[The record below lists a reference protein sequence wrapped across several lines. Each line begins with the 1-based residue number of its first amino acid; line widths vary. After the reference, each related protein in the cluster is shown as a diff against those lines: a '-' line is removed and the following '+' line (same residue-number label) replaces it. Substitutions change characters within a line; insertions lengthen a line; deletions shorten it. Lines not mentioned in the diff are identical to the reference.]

1 MTVSWEDAE
10 HSLPERGFARLGQ
23 LLTPDDCAALIRLY
37 SEPALFRSRIDMQQ
51 YRFGRGEYQYFR
63 YPLPPLVEKLR
74 HELYAGLAPI
84 ANQWAESLGET
95 ARFPPAL
102 DTILARCHR
111 EGQQRPTPLMLRY
124 GAGDYNC
131 LHQDL
136 YGAIAFPF
144 QVVCFLSEPGRDYTG
159 GEFLLVENPPRA
171 QSMGRALLPQQ
182 GEAVAITTRHRPVA
196 GKRGHYRVAVR
207 HGVSEV
213 TSGERWTLGIIFH
226 DAE

>member
-1 MTVSWEDAE
+1 MHVQWDEAAA
-10 HSLPERGFARLGQ
+10 SLAERGFARLGR
-23 LLTPDDCAALIRLY
+23 LLTPRDCDALIRLY
-37 SEPALFRSRIDMQQ
+37 GDASLFRSRIEMQQ

-74 HELYAGLAPI
+74 HELYAGLAPV
-84 ANQWAESLGET
+84 ANQWAEQLGDA
-95 ARFPPAL
+95 ARFPDSLDAL
-102 DTILARCHR
+102 LARCHG
-111 EGQQRPTPLMLRY
+111 EGQKRPTPLMLRY

-131 LHQDL
+131 LHQDI

-144 QVVCFLSEPGRDYTG
+144 QVVCFLSQPGRDYRG
-159 GEFLLVENPPRA
+159 GEFLLLENPPRA
-171 QSMGRALLPQQ
+171 QSMGRVLAPEQ
-182 GEAVAITTRHRPVA
+182 GEAVAITTRHRPVE
-196 GKRGHYRVAVR
+196 GKRGFYRVGVR

>member
-1 MTVSWEDAE
+1 MNVQWDDAAA
-10 HSLPERGFARLGQ
+10 SLTERGFARLGRI
-23 LLTPDDCAALIRLY
+23 LTPQDCASLIRLY
-37 SEPALFRSRIDMQQ
+37 GDESVFRSRIDMRQ
-51 YRFGRGEYQYFR
+51 YRFGSGEYQYFR

-74 HELYAGLAPI
+74 HELYAGLAPV
-84 ANQWAESLGET
+84 ANEWSEQLGEA
-95 ARFPPAL
+95 ARFPDSLDAL
-102 DTILARCHR
+102 LARCHR
-111 EGQQRPTPLMLRY
+111 EGQKRPTPLMLRY

-131 LHQDL
+131 LHQDI

-144 QVVCFLSEPGRDYTG
+144 QVVCFLSQPDRDYQG

-171 QSMGRALLPQQ
+171 QSMGRVLAPEQ

-196 GKRGHYRVAVR
+196 GKRGFYRVAVR

-213 TSGERWTLGIIFH
+213 TSGDRWTLGVIFH